1 VSDERE
7 YDSFPFLL
15 AKKLTHRL
23 LSPPGQ
29 TVLINYSLSREIPI
43 YSFYDIYLQV
53 SQKKDLK
60 GLFKDKVVII
70 GTLFTFEDRHS
81 TPLDYRHY
89 GDHKER
95 TPGMLIHATTL
106 NSLLSGSFFS
116 EPGTLEGA
124 LSIFVVSLI
133 AVLLC
138 YNRRPFPAAVL
149 CLAEAALLCLLT
161 IYMFNIHY
169 VIRVMPLLS
178 AVLLAYGATTVFHYY
193 SEERKRIKI
202 RERFASYVP
211 EKIIEQIVDADI
223 EALTEGEQREV
234 ALLFSDIRE
243 FTTYSE
249 KHKSDPKRIV
259 GFLNQYHKEMT
270 EIILS
275 NNGTVAQLIGD
286 GIFAF
291 FGAPVELSD
300 PIFSALKS
308 AVQMKDK
315 IIELRPKWRDY
326 GMEDLRIGIGIHAG
340 DTIVG
345 NIGSVK
351 KMAYVAIGDN
361 TNIASRI
368 EGLTKEFH
376 ETILISEAAY
386 EPIRDRIYARPLGQ
400 VEIKG
405 HSGIDIFAVDGMKG

>member
-1 VSDERE
+1 
-7 YDSFPFLL
+7 
-15 AKKLTHRL
+15 
-23 LSPPGQ
+23 
-29 TVLINYSLSREIPI
+29 
-43 YSFYDIYLQV
+43 
-53 SQKKDLK
+53 
-60 GLFKDKVVII
+60 
-70 GTLFTFEDRHS
+70 
-81 TPLDYRHY
+81 
-89 GDHKER
+89 
-95 TPGMLIHATTL
+95 
-106 NSLLSGSFFS
+106 
-116 EPGTLEGA
+116 
-124 LSIFVVSLI
+124 
-133 AVLLC
+133 
-138 YNRRPFPAAVL
+138 
-149 CLAEAALLCLLT
+149 
-161 IYMFNIHY
+161 MFNIHY